1 MRKAPFALSA
11 CREIRP
17 GETGHSP
24 AAEAREDCVANPA
37 LGLIAAI
44 DKLFGD
50 GK

>member
-24 AAEAREDCVANPA
+24 PPKRGKDCGANPA
-37 LGLIAAI
+37 IGLIAAI